1 MEFITVNIK
10 SKAKVNIFNQKL
22 TSGQGLNLALEKSK
36 QSRLSNSVPGRGKSV
51 CKDLKVRDHKVYLR
65 SLRVYFVGDRI

>member
-10 SKAKVNIFNQKL
+10 NKAKVNSFNQKL
-22 TSGQGLNLALEKSK
+22 TSGQGLNLSLEKSK
-36 QSRLSNSVPGRGKSV
+36 QSWLSNNVPGRGENV

-65 SLRVYFVGDRI
+65 S